1 MADEKNADKAAE
13 QATPKQN
20 FYYEDPETGKGTWF
34 GLAYPE
40 NGNPPPGVV
49 RNQAVFETPAPEDL
63 TPREV
68 LEADADPT
76 RAGSQSEGVERRGVA
91 GADETGDRSRTDEG
105 SAPGPLARNSRNR

>member
-68 LEADADPT
+68 LEADA
-76 RAGSQSEGVERRGVA
+76 VERRGVA

>member
-1 MADEKNADKAAE
+1 MADEKNADKAAAKSKLTSNVHVMNE
-13 QATPKQN
+13 
-20 FYYEDPETGKGTWF
+20 ETGEAKWYGPD
-34 GLAYPE
+34 YPE
-40 NGNPPPGVV
+40 NGDPPAGAV
-49 RNQAVFETPAPEDL
+49 RNQAAYETPAPEDL